1 MSHLSR
7 DERLLALDGALDG
20 TRQAHLASCPA
31 CRTDVETLGGVLA
44 RVRAVD
50 VPEPSPLFW
59 DHLAARVGDA
69 IAREPAPVPDRG
81 WWSPRLAWAAAA
93 VVIAAAG
100 AGYLARSQPQPA
112 TAGRRAC
119 PAGRRRSG
127 RPRAVGG
134 RSRPVDL
141 RRRRRLG
148 AHRGGRRP
156 GRGRRGLRT
165 AGRAGRA
172 VDLGAVRRRAPGA
185 GGRAGRR
192 TGAGPE
198 PGRMTGIMWG
208 RTFTQ
213 AAALGGAVL
222 VVVLAGAD
230 VAGAQPRRLR
240 VAAARHCRPLDRHR
254 DRRRT
259 RTSIRPSSARLFDA
273 YTVMQAQEALGLDE
287 ARFGPFVT
295 RLRALQEMRRR
306 HLRERAAVMRDLRQL
321 LQAPG
326 NDAQLK
332 ERLDAL
338 VRLETA
344 TRADQAKAHG
354 RDRRAARRPSAGG
367 VVSSSSSSSC
377 GSSSSSTGPVSVSE
391 PTDRSGTETATLRG
405 RGVASASGRTG
416 CADASVVQVP
426 AGNLVARDGGPGRH
440 NHRRDDGRRRCLHA
454 RRLDKGAP
462 EDRAHRPGRA
472 HRRAAQ
478 GAARL
483 RRRSRSARSF
493 LSPLRPRPA
502 GARRDRR
509 AR

>member
-20 TRQAHLASCPA
+20 TRQAHLAGCPA

-100 AGYLARSQPQPA
+100 AGYLARSPPQPA
-112 TAGRRAC
+112 TAVVGAR
-119 PAGRRRSG
+119 PAGRRGSG
-127 RPRAVGG
+127 RPRAG
-134 RSRPVDL
+134 RRTFADAAAVH
-141 RRRRRLG
+141 RRRRLG

-156 GRGRRGLRT
+156 GRGRRGLRA

-230 VAGAQPRRLR
+230 AGRR
-240 VAAARHCRPLDRHR
+240 AAAPPAGRGRRAGRPDRHR
-254 DRRRT
+254 DRPRT
-259 RTSIRPSSARLFDA
+259 RTSIRPSSGGCS
-273 YTVMQAQEALGLDE
+273 M
-287 ARFGPFVT
+287 PT
-295 RLRALQEMRRR
+295 R
-306 HLRERAAVMRDLRQL
+306 
-321 LQAPG
+321 
-326 NDAQLK
+326 
-332 ERLDAL
+332 
-338 VRLETA
+338 
-344 TRADQAKAHG
+344 
-354 RDRRAARRPSAGG
+354 
-367 VVSSSSSSSC
+367 
-377 GSSSSSTGPVSVSE
+377 
-391 PTDRSGTETATLRG
+391 
-405 RGVASASGRTG
+405 
-416 CADASVVQVP
+416 
-426 AGNLVARDGGPGRH
+426 
-440 NHRRDDGRRRCLHA
+440 
-454 RRLDKGAP
+454 
-462 EDRAHRPGRA
+462 
-472 HRRAAQ
+472 
-478 GAARL
+478 
-483 RRRSRSARSF
+483 
-493 LSPLRPRPA
+493 
-502 GARRDRR
+502 
-509 AR
+509 

>member
-7 DERLLALDGALDG
+7 DERLLALDGALDA

-93 VVIAAAG
+93 VVITAAG
-100 AGYLARSQPQPA
+100 AGYLARPQPQPA
-112 TAGRRAC
+112 GTVVGRST
-119 PAGRRRSG
+119 PAVADPIEHAPVDERRR
-127 RPRAVGG
+127 
-134 RSRPVDL
+134 PVRL
-141 RRRRRLG
+141 GRRRRLG

-156 GRGRRGLRT
+156 GRWTTRPSRRRSGRPSCRSRRCPPTSAGRWRASWPPNWRRAGTGKDDRDHVGQDVQARRGARRR
-165 AGRAGRA
+165 GS
-172 VDLGAVRRRAPGA
+172 RRRARRGRPAPARNRGAFGSRPPCRPPDRAPG
-185 GGRAGRR
+185 
-192 TGAGPE
+192 
-198 PGRMTGIMWG
+198 
-208 RTFTQ
+208 Q
-213 AAALGGAVL
+213 AANENVDPAELG
-222 VVVLAGAD
+222 
-230 VAGAQPRRLR
+230 
-240 VAAARHCRPLDRHR
+240 
-254 DRRRT
+254 
-259 RTSIRPSSARLFDA
+259 RLFDA

-344 TRADQAKAHG
+344 TRADQAKAM
-354 RDRRAARRPSAGG
+354 
-367 VVSSSSSSSC
+367 
-377 GSSSSSTGPVSVSE
+377 
-391 PTDRSGTETATLRG
+391 
-405 RGVASASGRTG
+405 
-416 CADASVVQVP
+416 DAIDE
-426 AGNLVARDGGPGRH
+426 L
-440 NHRRDDGRRRCLHA
+440 
-454 RRLDKGAP
+454 LDV
-462 EDRAHRPGRA
+462 R
-472 HRRAAQ
+472 Q
-478 GAARL
+478 
-483 RRRSRSARSF
+483 
-493 LSPLRPRPA
+493 
-502 GARRDRR
+502 R
-509 AR
+509 ARFRLLEQQLELRKLELVNRARQRQRANRP